1 MVDMIKKTLLA
12 GVGLAFMTKE
22 KAEEVAKKFV
32 QDTKIAEGEGKKFV
46 EELLKKSEEAKKSV
60 EKLVETAVHT
70 AVTKLDIPTRNEIRN
85 SRTEYGSWKGKSNR
99 STVESKAGYW
109 GRQMVLYLKKTVTAI
124 F

>member
-46 EELLKKSEEAKKSV
+46 DELLKRSEEAKKSA

-70 AVTKLDIPTRNEIRN
+70 AVTRLDIPTRAEMRKMEERIQ
-85 SRTEYGSWKGKSNR
+85 ELEGKR
-99 STVESKAGYW
+99 
-109 GRQMVLYLKKTVTAI
+109 
-124 F
+124 

>member
-70 AVTKLDIPTRNEIRN
+70 AVTKLDIPTRNEIRKLED
-85 SRTEYGSWKGKSNR
+85 RIRELEGK
-99 STVESKAGYW
+99 K
-109 GRQMVLYLKKTVTAI
+109 
-124 F
+124 